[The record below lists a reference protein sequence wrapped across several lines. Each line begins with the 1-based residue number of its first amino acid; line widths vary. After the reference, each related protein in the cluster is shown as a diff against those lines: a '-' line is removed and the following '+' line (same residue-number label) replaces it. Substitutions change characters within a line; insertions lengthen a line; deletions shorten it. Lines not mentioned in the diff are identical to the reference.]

1 MCLKIPPSFGLN
13 KNTLGQLY
21 FFSSTQQNKVLNN
34 HEGLKPLEISTEQQK
49 HKHVFVH
56 TIRKIIYSN
65 CVKLVIHRKR
75 QGVEG
80 REEGGPV
87 VEVPAKPQSKIY

>member
-1 MCLKIPPSFGLN
+1 MCLKIPPLFGLN
-13 KNTLGQLY
+13 KK
-21 FFSSTQQNKVLNN
+21 QNKVFNKR
-34 HEGLKPLEISTEQQK
+34 EGSKPLEFSAEQHK

-56 TIRKIIYSN
+56 TVRKIIYSN

-75 QGVEG
+75 QGEEG